1 MADLYNNTIPEETK
15 QAFWNSIVD
24 AENVD
29 MNEVVKECCSSKGI
43 PDSSR
48 KIAWRFLL
56 NKQIDD
62 EVSDNLG
69 SYDELATTDDSE
81 LKDVIADID
90 ADIESCGIE
99 DEKKRECIRKIHKAY
114 MLYDKKNVF
123 IPGTSTLIGMLLD
136 YFSEQEVFSVNNVLF
151 HRIWPEGR
159 QFDCRGYLVDE
170 RVIKSVLFEK
180 DPEIITHVNNTN
192 MPLDKVLFHHL

>member
-1 MADLYNNTIPEETK
+1 MADLYNSTIPDETK
-15 QAFWNSIVD
+15 QAFWNSVVD

-69 SYDELATTDDSE
+69 SYDELAATDDSE

-90 ADIESCGIE
+90 ADI
-99 DEKKRECIRKIHKAY
+99 
-114 MLYDKKNVF
+114 
-123 IPGTSTLIGMLLD
+123 
-136 YFSEQEVFSVNNVLF
+136 
-151 HRIWPEGR
+151 
-159 QFDCRGYLVDE
+159 
-170 RVIKSVLFEK
+170 
-180 DPEIITHVNNTN
+180 
-192 MPLDKVLFHHL
+192 